1 MPPVKKPKIIAVIPA
16 YNEESQVGGVLSAVT
31 KVDLIDKVILVN
43 DGSTDKTAE
52 RAERFSIT
60 LIDHKVNHGKGCAI
74 QSGINFMAK
83 DKVDI
88 FVFLDADLINLK
100 PIHIKNLIKPLLS
113 NNQLLMTVGL
123 LTRSDNKSTTPEY
136 SGQRAIRKEFISRLD
151 LSKLGF
157 GVEVALTDRLK
168 KIAKKQ
174 NVKEETLRKVIRFSG
189 VTHIAKEEKHG
200 PLPGFGAR
208 MKMLGDISVAP
219 LHLFK
224 NDLDNVM
231 ADLDKYLKEL
241 EAKRNA
247 KKQEREIKKIKK
259 KLEKIE
265 EKWQKKQFRK
275 LS

>member
-1 MPPVKKPKIIAVIPA
+1 MLQVKKPKIIAVIPA
-16 YNEESQVGGVLSAVT
+16 YNEENQVAGVLSAVT

-43 DGSTDKTAE
+43 DGSTDKTTKV
-52 RAERFSIT
+52 AERFPVV
-60 LIDHKVNHGKGCAI
+60 LIDHKINHGKGCAL
-74 QSGINFMAK
+74 QSGINLAVK

-88 FVFLDADLINLK
+88 FVFLDADLIDLK
-100 PIHIKNLIKPLLS
+100 PIHIKNLIEPLLF
-113 NNQLLMTVGL
+113 NNLLLMTIGL
-123 LTRSDNKSTTPEY
+123 LTRSDNKSTTPEF
-136 SGQRAIRKEFISRLD
+136 SGQRSLRKEFLNRLD
-151 LSKLGF
+151 LSKFGF
-157 GVEVALTDRLK
+157 GVEVALTNRLK

-174 NVKEETLRKVIRFSG
+174 NVKEEALRKVIRFSG

-208 MKMLGDISVAP
+208 MKMIGDVSVAP
-219 LHLFK
+219 FHLLK
-224 NDLDNVM
+224 NDLDNVLG
-231 ADLDKYLKEL
+231 DLDKFMKEL
-241 EAKRNA
+241 EVKRNA

>member
-1 MPPVKKPKIIAVIPA
+1 MQKVKKPKIIAVIPA
-16 YNEESQVGGVLSAVT
+16 YNEENQVTGVLSAVT
-31 KVDLIDKVILVN
+31 KVGLIDKVILVN
-43 DGSTDKTAE
+43 DGSTDKTLKIA
-52 RAERFSIT
+52 RRFPVT
-60 LIDHKVNHGKGCAI
+60 LIDHKINHGKGRAI
-74 QSGINFMAK
+74 QSGINLVAK

-100 PIHIKNLIKPLLS
+100 PIHIKNLIEPLLT
-113 NNQLLMTVGL
+113 NNSLLMTVGL

-136 SGQRAIRKEFISRLD
+136 SGQRAIRKEFLNRLD

-157 GVEVALTDRLK
+157 GVELALTNRLK
-168 KIAKKQ
+168 KIAKKKK
-174 NVKEETLRKVIRFSG
+174 VKEDNFRKVIRFHG

-231 ADLDKYLKEL
+231 ADLDKFMKEL
-241 EAKRNA
+241 GAKRNA
-247 KKQEREIKKIKK
+247 KKQEREIKQIKK
-259 KLEKIE
+259 KIEKIE
-265 EKWQKKQFRK
+265 EKWQRKQLRK

>member
-1 MPPVKKPKIIAVIPA
+1 MSSVKKPKIIAVIPA
-16 YNEESQVGGVLSAVT
+16 YNEENQVAGVLSAVT
-31 KVDLIDKVILVN
+31 KVNLIDKVILVN
-43 DGSTDKTAE
+43 DGSTDKTLE
-52 RAERFSIT
+52 IAERFPIT
-60 LIDHKVNHGKGCAI
+60 LIDHKVNHGKGCAL
-74 QSGINFMAK
+74 QSGINFTAK

-189 VTHIAKEEKHG
+189 VTHITKEEKHG

-219 LHLFK
+219 LHLLK

-231 ADLDKYLKEL
+231 VDLDKYLKEL

-265 EKWQKKQFRK
+265 ERWQKKQFRK